1 MDLQVLQKKDKK
13 MNKLEIKSLLLGSV
27 MTNCYLLMNKETSEM
42 LIVDPADQA
51 FGIEKRV
58 EAMEA
63 KPVAILLTHGHF
75 DHMLAADELRRKYGC
90 PIYAH
95 VKEKAVLE
103 DPMLNLSGV
112 WESGTAVSADQYVKE
127 GDQLELAGFQIQ
139 VLFTPGHTQGS
150 CCYYFPEEGVLIS
163 GDTLFQGSCGRT
175 DFPTSSVQDMLK
187 SLKRLVDELPDDT
200 AVYPGHNAPTTI
212 ADEKRWNPFIP
223 R

>member
-1 MDLQVLQKKDKK
+1 
-13 MNKLEIKSLLLGSV
+13 MNKLEIKSLLLGNI
-27 MTNCYLLMNKETSEM
+27 MTNCYLMMNKETNEM
-42 LIVDPADQA
+42 LIFDPADQA
-51 FGIEKRV
+51 FGIQKRV

-75 DHMLAADELRRKYGC
+75 DHMLAADELRKKYGC
-90 PIYAH
+90 EIYAH

-112 WESGTAVSADQYVKE
+112 WEAGTALSADRYVKE
-127 GDQLELAGFQIQ
+127 GEQLELAGFSIR

-175 DFPTSSVQDMLK
+175 DFPTSNVQDMMK

-200 AVYPGHNAPTTI
+200 AVYPGHNSPTTI

>member
-1 MDLQVLQKKDKK
+1 
-13 MNKLEIKSLLLGSV
+13 MNKLEIKSLLLGNI
-27 MTNCYLLMNKETSEM
+27 MTNCYLLMNKETHEM

-51 FGIEKRV
+51 FGIQKRV

-75 DHMLAADELRRKYGC
+75 DHMLAADELRRKYNC
-90 PIYAH
+90 EIYAH

-112 WESGTAVSADQYVKE
+112 WEAGTAVSADRYVTE
-127 GDQLELAGFQIQ
+127 GDQLELAGFRIQ

-175 DFPTSSVQDMLK
+175 DFPTSSDQDMMK
-187 SLKRLVDELPDDT
+187 SLKRLVEELPDDT

>member
-1 MDLQVLQKKDKK
+1 
-13 MNKLEIKSLLLGSV
+13 MNKLEIKSLLLGNI
-27 MTNCYLLMNKETSEM
+27 MTNCYLLMNKETNEM
-42 LIVDPADQA
+42 LIIDPADQA
-51 FGIEKRV
+51 FGIQKRV

-75 DHMLAADELRRKYGC
+75 DHMLAADELRKKYGC
-90 PIYAH
+90 EIYAH

-112 WESGTAVSADQYVKE
+112 WEAGTALSADRYVKE
-127 GDQLELAGFQIQ
+127 GEQLELAGFSIR

-150 CCYYFPEEGVLIS
+150 CCYCFPEEGVLIS

-175 DFPTSSVQDMLK
+175 DFPTSSVQDMMK

-200 AVYPGHNAPTTI
+200 AVYPGHNSPTTI

>member
-1 MDLQVLQKKDKK
+1 
-13 MNKLEIKSLLLGSV
+13 MNKLEIKSLLLGNI
-27 MTNCYLLMNKETSEM
+27 MTNCYLLMNKETHEM

-51 FGIEKRV
+51 FGIQKRV

-90 PIYAH
+90 EIYAH

-112 WESGTAVSADQYVKE
+112 WETGTALRADRYVTE
-127 GDQLELAGFQIQ
+127 GDQLELAGFRIQ

-150 CCYYFPEEGVLIS
+150 CCFYIPEERVLIS

-175 DFPTSSVQDMLK
+175 DFPTSSVQDMMK
-187 SLKRLVDELPDDT
+187 SLKRLTDELPDDT

>member
-1 MDLQVLQKKDKK
+1 

-90 PIYAH
+90 AIYAH
-95 VKEKAVLE
+95 IKEKAVLE

>member
-1 MDLQVLQKKDKK
+1 

-127 GDQLELAGFQIQ
+127 GDQLELAGFQIGK
-139 VLFTPGHTQGS
+139 VMDALAA
-150 CCYYFPEEGVLIS
+150 
-163 GDTLFQGSCGRT
+163 
-175 DFPTSSVQDMLK
+175 DFPY
-187 SLKRLVDELPDDT
+187 EL
-200 AVYPGHNAPTTI
+200 Y
-212 ADEKRWNPFIP
+212 W
-223 R
+223 

>member
-1 MDLQVLQKKDKK
+1 
-13 MNKLEIKSLLLGSV
+13 MNKLEIKSLLLGNI
-27 MTNCYLLMNKETSEM
+27 MTNCYLLMNKETNEM

-51 FGIEKRV
+51 FGIQKRV

-75 DHMLAADELRRKYGC
+75 DHMLAADELRKKYGC
-90 PIYAH
+90 EIYAH

-112 WESGTAVSADQYVKE
+112 WEAGTALSADRYVKE
-127 GDQLELAGFQIQ
+127 GEQLELAGFSIR

-175 DFPTSSVQDMLK
+175 DFPTSSVQDMMK

-200 AVYPGHNAPTTI
+200 AVYPGHNSPTTI

>member
-1 MDLQVLQKKDKK
+1 
-13 MNKLEIKSLLLGSV
+13 MNKLEIKSLLLGNI
-27 MTNCYLLMNKETSEM
+27 MTNCYLLMNKETHEM

-51 FGIEKRV
+51 FGIQKRV

-75 DHMLAADELRRKYGC
+75 DHMLAADELRRKYNC
-90 PIYAH
+90 EIYAH

-112 WESGTAVSADQYVKE
+112 WEAGTAVSADRYVTE
-127 GDQLELAGFQIQ
+127 GEQLELAGFRIQ

-150 CCYYFPEEGVLIS
+150 CCYYFPDEGVLIS

-175 DFPTSSVQDMLK
+175 DFPTSSVQDMMK
-187 SLKRLVDELPDDT
+187 SLKRLTDELPDET